1 MIILTMVITLNPA
14 YPPSRFREYEHR
26 IIKKLKNE
34 LIMISEIIA
43 LRTVVTLIEE
53 NTYKQRQPQTGT

>member
-1 MIILTMVITLNPA
+1 MVKKFKSELT
-14 YPPSRFREYEHR
+14 
-26 IIKKLKNE
+26 
-34 LIMISEIIA
+34 MISEFIA